1 MSQKP
6 TLTLEQGAPVYDT
19 ANSETLGERGPVLLQ
34 DVQFIEKMAH
44 FDRERIPER
53 VVHAKGSGAFGTFRP
68 YRSMSEYTSAAFLRD
83 PNVPTRFLIRFSTV
97 IGSKGSPDTDR
108 DPRGFAVK
116 FYTSEGN
123 YDVVGLSLPVFF
135 IRDALKF
142 PDFIHSQK
150 PDPCTNIKNYGHVW
164 DFFPCLRKAC
174 ISSCGSTATGAS

>member
-83 PNVPTRFLIRFSTV
+83 PNAVSYTHLFLKTLWKTMLSVCILHLPSPNASAFILQTLRSPFIQS
-97 IGSKGSPDTDR
+97 SPDR
-108 DPRGFAVK
+108 IPSGRK
-116 FYTSEGN
+116 
-123 YDVVGLSLPVFF
+123 
-135 IRDALKF
+135 
-142 PDFIHSQK
+142 K
-150 PDPCTNIKNYGHVW
+150 P
-164 DFFPCLRKAC
+164 F
-174 ISSCGSTATGAS
+174 